1 MGSLNTG
8 FKIILLALVVTITGC
23 GSSGGS
29 SGSLEDNSSQHVS
42 NDQDL
47 SLLDHLRR
55 INSVR
60 VSGGGD
66 NISVTIRSNYSLSGG
81 DSRSPLYVINGQEV
95 GRSFSAAARMAHQG
109 SITNVRVL
117 TPGNAAIYG
126 SQGGSGV
133 IEIDTKQ

>member
-8 FKIILLALVVTITGC
+8 FKIVLLALVVAVTGC

-55 INSVR
+55 INS
-60 VSGGGD
+60 GKW
-66 NISVTIRSNYSLSGG
+66 
-81 DSRSPLYVINGQEV
+81 
-95 GRSFSAAARMAHQG
+95 GRR
-109 SITNVRVL
+109 
-117 TPGNAAIYG
+117 
-126 SQGGSGV
+126 
-133 IEIDTKQ
+133 